1 MEDFP
6 MVYVGI
12 DVSKD
17 KHDCHILTSDGE
29 VLCDNFSFPNSME
42 GFNAFLNL
50 VTDCCKG
57 DFSNLKVGLEATGH
71 YSKNLLLFLYKSKL
85 FVVVFNPLSVNQ
97 SRKANSL
104 RKTKSDKNDARF
116 IAEMLFN
123 NKSCSYQDQSSD
135 ISALKSLTR
144 ARYRLI
150 KEIQPLKN
158 RYRRSVQLLFPELSA
173 IFCSLYLNTVFTLLK
188 VLPSAKDIAQCNIL
202 KLSNILSNSSNGKLK
217 RDKAEA
223 LKSAAVNSIGSYNIG
238 DAIELKFTIERI
250 EFLKTQ
256 ESELETDIRTIMLK
270 INSPI
275 TTIPGIGF
283 ILGAVI
289 LAEIGDISK
298 FSSPSKLLA
307 FAGCEPS
314 TYQSGKFTAA
324 NTPMVKHGS
333 KYLRNALYLATSMA
347 YLHSPSFRAYIDLK
361 RSQGKHYYIAVSH
374 GMKKMSRVIFSILTA
389 DKPFVEVI

>member
-1 MEDFP
+1 

-17 KHDCHILTSDGE
+17 KHDCHILTSNGE

-42 GFNAFLNL
+42 GFNAFMDLI
-50 VTDCCKG
+50 TDCCKG
-57 DFSNLKVGLEATGH
+57 DFGNLKVGLEATGH

-85 FVVVFNPLSVNQ
+85 FVVVLNPLSVNQ
-97 SRKANSL
+97 SRKAGSL

-116 IAEMLFN
+116 IAEMLFT

-144 ARYRLI
+144 ARYRLV

-158 RYRRSVQLLFPELSA
+158 RYRRSVQLLFPELST
-173 IFCSLYLNTVFTLLK
+173 FFSSLYLNTVFALLK
-188 VLPSAKDIAQCNIL
+188 VLPGAKDIAECNIL
-202 KLSNILSNSSNGKLK
+202 KLSNILSKSSHGKLK

-223 LKSAAVNSIGSYNIG
+223 LKFAAVNSIGSYNIG
-238 DAIELKFTIERI
+238 DAIELKFIIERI

-256 ESELETDIRTIMLK
+256 ESELETNIKTIMQK
-270 INSPI
+270 INSLI

-283 ILGAVI
+283 ILGAII

-333 KYLRNALYLATSMA
+333 KYLRNALYLATTMA

-361 RSQGKHYYIAVSH
+361 RSQGKHYYIAISH
-374 GMKKMSRVIFSILTA
+374 GMKKMSRVIFSILTT

>member
-1 MEDFP
+1 

-29 VLCDNFSFPNSME
+29 VLCDNFSFSNSME
-42 GFNAFLNL
+42 GFNSFMDL
-50 VTDCCKG
+50 VSDCCKS
-57 DFSNLKVGLEATGH
+57 DFSKLKVGLEATGH
-71 YSKNLLLFLYKSKL
+71 YSKNLLFFLSKSKL
-85 FVVVFNPLSVNQ
+85 FVVVFNPLSVSQ

-104 RKTKSDKNDARF
+104 RRTKSDKNDARF
-116 IAEMLFN
+116 IAEMLFTD
-123 NKSCSYQDQSSD
+123 KSCSYQDQSSD

-173 IFCSLYLNTVFTLLK
+173 FFCSLYLNTVFALLK
-188 VLPSAKDIAQCNIL
+188 VLPSAKDIAGCNIL
-202 KLSNILSNSSNGKLK
+202 KLSNILSNSSHGKLK

-238 DAIELKFTIERI
+238 DAVELKFIIARI

-256 ESELETDIRTIMLK
+256 ESELETNIKTIMQK

>member
-1 MEDFP
+1 

-17 KHDCHILTSDGE
+17 KHDCHILTSNGE

-42 GFNAFLNL
+42 GFNAFMDLI
-50 VTDCCKG
+50 TDCCKG
-57 DFSNLKVGLEATGH
+57 DFGNLKVGLEATGH

-85 FVVVFNPLSVNQ
+85 FVVVLNPLSVNQ
-97 SRKANSL
+97 SRKAGSL

-116 IAEMLFN
+116 IAEMLFT

-144 ARYRLI
+144 ARYRLV

-158 RYRRSVQLLFPELSA
+158 RYRRSVQLLFPELST
-173 IFCSLYLNTVFTLLK
+173 FFSSLYLNTVFSLLK
-188 VLPSAKDIAQCNIL
+188 VLPGAKDIAECNIL
-202 KLSNILSNSSNGKLK
+202 KLSNILSKSSHGKLK

-223 LKSAAVNSIGSYNIG
+223 LKFAAVNSIGSYNIG
-238 DAIELKFTIERI
+238 DAIELKFIIERI

-256 ESELETDIRTIMLK
+256 ESELETNIKTIMQK
-270 INSPI
+270 INSLI

-283 ILGAVI
+283 ILGAII

-333 KYLRNALYLATSMA
+333 KYLRNALYLATTMA

-361 RSQGKHYYIAVSH
+361 RSQGKHYYIAISH
-374 GMKKMSRVIFSILTA
+374 GMKKMSRVIFSILTT

>member
-1 MEDFP
+1 

-17 KHDCHILTSDGE
+17 KHDCHILTSNGE

-42 GFNAFLNL
+42 GFNAFMDLI
-50 VTDCCKG
+50 TDCCKG
-57 DFSNLKVGLEATGH
+57 DFGNLKVGLEATGH

-85 FVVVFNPLSVNQ
+85 FVVVLNPLSVNQ
-97 SRKANSL
+97 SRKAGSL

-116 IAEMLFN
+116 IAEMLFT

-144 ARYRLI
+144 ARYRLV

-158 RYRRSVQLLFPELSA
+158 RYRRSVQLLFPELST
-173 IFCSLYLNTVFTLLK
+173 FFSSLYLNTVFSLLK
-188 VLPSAKDIAQCNIL
+188 VLPGAKDIAECNIL
-202 KLSNILSNSSNGKLK
+202 KLSNILSKSSHGKLK

-223 LKSAAVNSIGSYNIG
+223 LKFAAVNSIGSYNIG
-238 DAIELKFTIERI
+238 DAIELKFIIERI

-256 ESELETDIRTIMLK
+256 ESELETNIKTIMQK
-270 INSPI
+270 INSLI

-283 ILGAVI
+283 ILGAII

-333 KYLRNALYLATSMA
+333 KYLRNALYLATTMA

-361 RSQGKHYYIAVSH
+361 RSQGKHYYIAISH
-374 GMKKMSRVIFSILTA
+374 GMKKMSRVIISILTT